1 MYVVRPPPT
10 ALPPSPPSFGS
21 VGERAC
27 VRARTDG
34 GTVFPPWRTRSL
46 TRLLSRRPAAAR
58 ASSVLPWP
66 PSRRLLADPSLLRGG
81 DDSLRRL
88 GVNGWGRF
96 AFKGVYL
103 PSDVNGDK
111 FESVSK

>member
-1 MYVVRPPPT
+1 MAIPFFPLG
-10 ALPPSPPSFGS
+10 AL
-21 VGERAC
+21 A
-27 VRARTDG
+27 
-34 GTVFPPWRTRSL
+34 
-46 TRLLSRRPAAAR
+46 RLLAYSPVRRPAAAR

-96 AFKGVYL
+96 AFKGVSL